1 MNAGTEDMLVI
12 SLTYYSVKKKLISI
26 FSLFVCTEDV

>member
-1 MNAGTEDMLVI
+1 MFESMNAGTEDMLVI
-12 SLTYYSVKKKLISI
+12 SLKKKLISI